1 VHHARATADRAVF
14 GVGLVFAAPEV
25 DEQLFGLAAER
36 THDLGAGFLFLAQG
50 ERKNAIKSA
59 RSSAESH
66 GAKPAAPKR
75 KEHSLGARGG
85 TLTFTRFFTQGA
97 LPKDVRR
104 KFLEAAKLRVFEPL
118 KPEDEALEA
127 TGWCVMERPFDLE
140 IDAAKMFHDNFVLL
154 GFRVDR
160 YRIPGALLKSQI
172 GDEEQ
177 RQLARG
183 KKTKLGRNEK
193 LEIKARVVMRL
204 RKKVIPTSKAIDLCW
219 HLDSG
224 TVLFFG
230 HSKRMILD
238 FAALFEKSFGIALLE
253 DSPYV
258 AATRAE
264 LPREL
269 ERAFKQIEPLSFSSG
284 RKRLGKAGKSEPEPE
299 ASDAAAG
306 EEDLLERVES
316 TRFLGSEFL
325 LWLWLRA
332 EIVNKPIPLPE
343 LGDFEVWLDNQL
355 TLQSD
360 IDPNERVTVRGAAPS
375 GSPEAREAVRAQ
387 KYPVRARIAIRNE
400 ERDFAC
406 VLVAHRY
413 AVASGKIPAVLTKDT
428 DDAFQERMTLVE
440 RLSQSLDGLYAA
452 FLRDRLSA
460 LWKEAWEPAIVCWAD
475 DEPIPTDVL
484 AALMAGKS
492 SRSKKPKR

>member
-1 VHHARATADRAVF
+1 M
-14 GVGLVFAAPEV
+14 
-25 DEQLFGLAAER
+25 
-36 THDLGAGFLFLAQG
+36 
-50 ERKNAIKSA
+50 
-59 RSSAESH
+59 
-66 GAKPAAPKR
+66 
-75 KEHSLGARGG
+75 GARGG
-85 TLTFTRFFTQGA
+85 SLTFTRFFTQGA
-97 LPKDVRR
+97 LPKDLRR
-104 KFLEAAKLRVFEPL
+104 KFLEAAKLRVFEAL

-127 TGWCVMERPFDLE
+127 SGWCVMERPFDLE
-140 IDAAKMFHDNFVLL
+140 LDSAKMFHDSFVLL

-172 GDEEQ
+172 SDEEQ

-183 KKTKLGRNEK
+183 KKTKLSRNEK
-193 LEIKARVVMRL
+193 LEIKDRVVMRL
-204 RKKVIPTSKAIDLCW
+204 RKKVIPTSKAIDMSW

-224 TVLFFG
+224 VVLFFG

-238 FAALFEKSFGIALLE
+238 FMALFEKTFGLALLE
-253 DSPYV
+253 DSPHA
-258 AATRAE
+258 AATRAQ

-269 ERAFKQIEPLSFSSG
+269 ERALKQIEPLSFSAG
-284 RKRLGKAGKSEPEPE
+284 RKRLGKAGKAEPEPE
-299 ASDAAAG
+299 TSEANATD

-316 TRFLGSEFL
+316 TRFLGAEFL

-332 EIVNKPIPLPE
+332 ELVNKPIALPE
-343 LGDFEVWLDNQL
+343 LGDFEVWLDNQI

-387 KYPVRARIAIRNE
+387 KFPVRARIAIRNE

-413 AVASGKIPAVLTKDT
+413 AIAGGKIPAVLTKDT
-428 DDAFQERMTLVE
+428 DDAFQERMSLVE
-440 RLSQSLDGLYAA
+440 RLCQNLDGLYAA

-460 LWKEAWEPAIVCWAD
+460 LWREAWEPAIVCWAD
-475 DEPIPTDVL
+475 GEAIPTGEL
-484 AALMAGKS
+484 AALMRGKHTREKKAK
-492 SRSKKPKR
+492 SR

>member
-1 VHHARATADRAVF
+1 
-14 GVGLVFAAPEV
+14 
-25 DEQLFGLAAER
+25 
-36 THDLGAGFLFLAQG
+36 
-50 ERKNAIKSA
+50 
-59 RSSAESH
+59 
-66 GAKPAAPKR
+66 
-75 KEHSLGARGG
+75 LGARGG

-97 LPKDVRR
+97 LPKDLRR

-172 GDEEQ
+172 SDEEQ

-204 RKKVIPTSKAIDLCW
+204 RKKVIPSSKAIDLCW

-224 TVLFFG
+224 VVLFFG

-238 FAALFEKSFGIALLE
+238 FAALFEKTFGIALLE
-253 DSPYV
+253 DSPYA

-269 ERAFKQIEPLSFSSG
+269 QRALSQIEPVSFSSG
-284 RKRLGKAGKSEPEPE
+284 RKRLGKAGKADKAGSSEPE
-299 ASDAAAG
+299 ASEAAAGG

-332 EIVNKPIPLPE
+332 EIVDKPIVLPE
-343 LGDFEVWLDNQL
+343 LGNFEVWLDNQI
-355 TLQSD
+355 TLQSE

-387 KYPVRARIAIRNE
+387 KFPVQARIAIRNE
-400 ERDFAC
+400 ERDFSC

-440 RLSQSLDGLYAA
+440 RLGKSLDGLYAA
-452 FLRDRLSA
+452 FLQDRLSA
-460 LWKEAWEPAIVCWAD
+460 LWKDAWEPAIVCWAEG
-475 DEPIPTDVL
+475 EPIPTDVL
-484 AALMAGKS
+484 AALLGGKH
-492 SRSKKPKR
+492 SRSKKAKAR

>member
-1 VHHARATADRAVF
+1 M
-14 GVGLVFAAPEV
+14 
-25 DEQLFGLAAER
+25 
-36 THDLGAGFLFLAQG
+36 
-50 ERKNAIKSA
+50 
-59 RSSAESH
+59 
-66 GAKPAAPKR
+66 
-75 KEHSLGARGG
+75 GARGG
-85 TLTFTRFFTQGA
+85 SLTFTRFFTRGA
-97 LPKDVRR
+97 LPKDLRR

-140 IDAAKMFHDNFVLL
+140 LDSAKMFHDNFVLL

-160 YRIPGALLKSQI
+160 YRIPSALLKSQI
-172 GDEEQ
+172 SDEEQ

-183 KKTKLGRNEK
+183 KKTKLSRNEK
-193 LEIKARVVMRL
+193 LEIKDRVVMRL
-204 RKKVIPTSKAIDLCW
+204 RKKVVPNSKAIDMCW
-219 HLDSG
+219 QLDSG
-224 TVLFFG
+224 IVLFFG
-230 HSKRMILD
+230 HSKRMLLD
-238 FAALFEKSFGIALLE
+238 FAALFEKSFGLALLE
-253 DSPYV
+253 DSPYA

-269 ERAFKQIEPLSFSSG
+269 ERALAQVEPVSFSSG
-284 RKRLGKAGKSEPEPE
+284 RKRLGKSSKPSPEPE
-299 ASDAAAG
+299 TSEATGAG

-332 EIVNKPIPLPE
+332 EIVDKPIALPE

-355 TLQSD
+355 TLQSE

-387 KYPVRARIAIRNE
+387 KFPVRARIAIRNE

-413 AVASGKIPAVLTKDT
+413 QVAGGKIPAVLTKDT
-428 DDAFQERMTLVE
+428 DDAFQERMALVE
-440 RLSQSLDGLYAA
+440 RLCLSLDGLYGA

-460 LWKEAWEPAIVCWAD
+460 VWKEAWEPAIVCWAD
-475 DEPIPTDVL
+475 GESIPAEVL
-484 AALMAGKS
+484 ASLMRGKRS
-492 SRSKKPKR
+492 PSKKAKSR

>member
-1 VHHARATADRAVF
+1 
-14 GVGLVFAAPEV
+14 
-25 DEQLFGLAAER
+25 
-36 THDLGAGFLFLAQG
+36 
-50 ERKNAIKSA
+50 
-59 RSSAESH
+59 
-66 GAKPAAPKR
+66 
-75 KEHSLGARGG
+75 LGARGG
-85 TLTFTRFFTQGA
+85 SLTFTRFFTQGA
-97 LPKDVRR
+97 LPKDLRR

-127 TGWCVMERPFDLE
+127 SGWCVMERPFDLE
-140 IDAAKMFHDNFVLL
+140 LDSAKMFHDSFVLI

-172 GDEEQ
+172 SDEEQ

-183 KKTKLGRNEK
+183 KKTKLSRNEK
-193 LEIKARVVMRL
+193 LEIKDRVVMRL
-204 RKKVIPTSKAIDLCW
+204 RKKVIPTSKAIDVCW

-224 TVLFFG
+224 VVLFFG
-230 HSKRMILD
+230 HSKRMSLD
-238 FAALFEKSFGIALLE
+238 FMALFEKTFGMALLE
-253 DSPYV
+253 DSPHA

-269 ERAFKQIEPLSFSSG
+269 DRALKQIEPLSFSSG
-284 RKRLGKAGKSEPEPE
+284 RKRLGKASKQESPPPPE
-299 ASDAAAG
+299 ASEAAASD

-316 TRFLGSEFL
+316 TRFLGAEFL

-343 LGDFEVWLDNQL
+343 LGDFEVWLDNQI

-387 KYPVRARIAIRNE
+387 KFPVRARIAIRNE

-406 VLVAHRY
+406 VLVAHRF
-413 AVASGKIPAVLTKDT
+413 AIAGGKIPAVLTKDT

-440 RLSQSLDGLYAA
+440 RLCQNLDGLYAA

-460 LWKEAWEPAIVCWAD
+460 LWKEAWEPAIVSWAD
-475 DEPIPTDVL
+475 DETVPTDVL
-484 AALMAGKS
+484 AALLRGKHAREKRAK
-492 SRSKKPKR
+492 SR

>member
-1 VHHARATADRAVF
+1 
-14 GVGLVFAAPEV
+14 
-25 DEQLFGLAAER
+25 
-36 THDLGAGFLFLAQG
+36 
-50 ERKNAIKSA
+50 
-59 RSSAESH
+59 
-66 GAKPAAPKR
+66 
-75 KEHSLGARGG
+75 LGARGG

-97 LPKDVRR
+97 LPKDLRR

-140 IDAAKMFHDNFVLL
+140 LDSAKMFHDSFVLL

-172 GDEEQ
+172 SDEEQ

-183 KKTKLGRNEK
+183 KKTKLSRNEK
-193 LEIKARVVMRL
+193 LEIKDRVVMRL

-224 TVLFFG
+224 VVLFFG

-238 FAALFEKSFGIALLE
+238 FMALFEKTFGLALLE
-253 DSPYV
+253 DSPH
-258 AATRAE
+258 AAVTRAN

-269 ERAFKQIEPLSFSSG
+269 ERAFKQIEPVSYSSG
-284 RKRLGKAGKSEPEPE
+284 RKRLGKAGKTQAESEPEPSE
-299 ASDAAAG
+299 APAAG

-316 TRFLGSEFL
+316 TRFLGPEFL

-332 EIVNKPIPLPE
+332 EIVNKPIALPE
-343 LGDFEVWLDNQL
+343 LGDFEVWLDNQI

-387 KYPVRARIAIRNE
+387 KFPVRARIAIRNE

-406 VLVAHRY
+406 VLVAHRF
-413 AVASGKIPAVLTKDT
+413 AIGSGKIPAVLTKDT

-440 RLSQSLDGLYAA
+440 RLCHNLDALYAA
-452 FLRDRLSA
+452 FLRDRLSP
-460 LWKEAWEPAIVCWAD
+460 LWKEAWEPALVCWAD
-475 DEPIPTDVL
+475 DEAIPAGVL
-484 AALMAGKS
+484 AELMRGKH
-492 SRSKKPKR
+492 SRSKKTQSR

>member
-1 VHHARATADRAVF
+1 
-14 GVGLVFAAPEV
+14 
-25 DEQLFGLAAER
+25 
-36 THDLGAGFLFLAQG
+36 
-50 ERKNAIKSA
+50 
-59 RSSAESH
+59 
-66 GAKPAAPKR
+66 
-75 KEHSLGARGG
+75 LGARGG

-97 LPKDVRR
+97 LPKDLRR
-104 KFLEAAKLRVFEPL
+104 KFLEAAKLRVFAPL

-140 IDAAKMFHDNFVLL
+140 LDSAKMFHDNFVLL

-172 GDEEQ
+172 SDEEQ

-183 KKTKLGRNEK
+183 KKTKLSRNEK
-193 LEIKARVVMRL
+193 LEIKDRVVMRL
-204 RKKVIPTSKAIDLCW
+204 RKKVIPSSKAIDLSW

-224 TVLFFG
+224 VVLFFG

-238 FAALFEKSFGIALLE
+238 FAALFEKTFGLALLE
-253 DSPYV
+253 DSPYA

-269 ERAFKQIEPLSFSSG
+269 ERALKQIEPVSFSSG
-284 RKRLGKAGKSEPEPE
+284 RKRLGKSSKAEPEPE
-299 ASDAAAG
+299 ASEAPEGG

-332 EIVNKPIPLPE
+332 EIVDKPIALPE
-343 LGDFEVWLDNQL
+343 LGEFQVWLDNQI

-375 GSPEAREAVRAQ
+375 GSSEAREAVRAQ
-387 KYPVRARIAIRNE
+387 KFPVRARIAIRNE

-406 VLVAHRY
+406 VLVAHRF
-413 AVASGKIPAVLTKDT
+413 ALASGKIPAVLTKDT

-440 RLSQSLDGLYAA
+440 RLCQNLDGLYAA
-452 FLRDRLSA
+452 FLQDRLGA
-460 LWKEAWEPAIVCWAD
+460 LWKDAWEPAIVSWAD
-475 DEPIPTDVL
+475 GDAIPTEVL
-484 AALMAGKS
+484 AALMRGKQ
-492 SRSKKPKR
+492 SRSKKTKSR

>member
-1 VHHARATADRAVF
+1 M
-14 GVGLVFAAPEV
+14 
-25 DEQLFGLAAER
+25 
-36 THDLGAGFLFLAQG
+36 
-50 ERKNAIKSA
+50 
-59 RSSAESH
+59 
-66 GAKPAAPKR
+66 
-75 KEHSLGARGG
+75 GARGG

-97 LPKDVRR
+97 LPKDLRR

-140 IDAAKMFHDNFVLL
+140 LDSAKMFHDSFVLL

-172 GDEEQ
+172 ADEEQ

-183 KKTKLGRNEK
+183 KKTKLSRNEK
-193 LEIKARVVMRL
+193 LEIKDRVVMRL

-224 TVLFFG
+224 VVLFFG

-238 FAALFEKSFGIALLE
+238 FMALFEKTFGMQLLE
-253 DSPYV
+253 DSPHA

-269 ERAFKQIEPLSFSSG
+269 ERALKQIEPLSFSSG
-284 RKRLGKAGKSEPEPE
+284 RKRLGKQSKGEPEPE
-299 ASDAAAG
+299 ESEAPANAS
-306 EEDLLERVES
+306 EEDDLLERVES
-316 TRFLGSEFL
+316 TRFLGAEFL
-325 LWLWLRA
+325 LWLWLRS
-332 EIVNKPIPLPE
+332 ELVDKPIPLPE
-343 LGDFEVWLDNQL
+343 FGDFQVWLDNQIV
-355 TLQSD
+355 LQSD

-387 KYPVRARIAIRNE
+387 KFPVRARIAIRNE

-406 VLVAHRY
+406 VLVAHRF
-413 AVASGKIPAVLTKDT
+413 AVSSGKIPAVLTKDT

-440 RLSQSLDGLYAA
+440 RLCSHLDGLYAA
-452 FLRDRLSA
+452 FLRDRLGTI
-460 LWKEAWEPAIVCWAD
+460 WKESWEPAIVCWAE
-475 DEPIPTDVL
+475 DEAIPTDVL
-484 AALMAGKS
+484 AELMRGKHT
-492 SRSKKPKR
+492 RSKKNQSR

>member
-1 VHHARATADRAVF
+1 M
-14 GVGLVFAAPEV
+14 
-25 DEQLFGLAAER
+25 
-36 THDLGAGFLFLAQG
+36 
-50 ERKNAIKSA
+50 
-59 RSSAESH
+59 
-66 GAKPAAPKR
+66 
-75 KEHSLGARGG
+75 GARGG

-97 LPKDVRR
+97 LPKDLRR

-140 IDAAKMFHDNFVLL
+140 LDSAKLFHDNFVLL

-172 GDEEQ
+172 SDEEQ

-183 KKTKLGRNEK
+183 KKTKLSRNEK
-193 LEIKARVVMRL
+193 LEIKDRVVMRL

-224 TVLFFG
+224 VVLFFG
-230 HSKRMILD
+230 HSKLMILD
-238 FAALFEKSFGIALLE
+238 FAALFEKTFGLALLE
-253 DSPYV
+253 DSPYA

-269 ERAFKQIEPLSFSSG
+269 ERALKQIEPVSFSSG
-284 RKRLGKAGKSEPEPE
+284 RKRLGKSSKQEPEPE
-299 ASDAAAG
+299 VSEAPADG

-332 EIVNKPIPLPE
+332 ELVDKPIALPE
-343 LGDFEVWLDNQL
+343 LGDFQVWLDNQI
-355 TLQSD
+355 TLQSE

-387 KYPVRARIAIRNE
+387 KFPVRARIAIRNE

-406 VLVAHRY
+406 VLVAHRF

-440 RLSQSLDGLYAA
+440 RLCQSLDGLYSA
-452 FLRDRLSA
+452 FLRDRLGP

-475 DEPIPTDVL
+475 DESIPTEAL
-484 AALMAGKS
+484 AALMRGQH
-492 SRSKKPKR
+492 SRSKKSKSR

>member
-1 VHHARATADRAVF
+1 M
-14 GVGLVFAAPEV
+14 
-25 DEQLFGLAAER
+25 
-36 THDLGAGFLFLAQG
+36 
-50 ERKNAIKSA
+50 
-59 RSSAESH
+59 
-66 GAKPAAPKR
+66 
-75 KEHSLGARGG
+75 GARGG

-97 LPKDVRR
+97 LPKDLRR

-140 IDAAKMFHDNFVLL
+140 LDSAKMFHDSFVLL

-172 GDEEQ
+172 ADEEQ

-193 LEIKARVVMRL
+193 LEIKDRVVMRL

-224 TVLFFG
+224 VVLFFG

-238 FAALFEKSFGIALLE
+238 FMALFEKTFGLQLLE
-253 DSPYV
+253 DSPHA

-284 RKRLGKAGKSEPEPE
+284 RKRLGKTSKTSKAEPAPE
-299 ASDAAAG
+299 VSDAPTSD

-316 TRFLGSEFL
+316 TRFLGAEFL

-332 EIVNKPIPLPE
+332 EIINKPIPLPE
-343 LGDFEVWLDNQL
+343 LGDFEVWLDNQI

-387 KYPVRARIAIRNE
+387 KFPVRARIAIRNE

-406 VLVAHRY
+406 VLVAHRF
-413 AVASGKIPAVLTKDT
+413 AVSSGKIPAVLTKDT
-428 DDAFQERMTLVE
+428 DDAFQERMSLVE
-440 RLSQSLDGLYAA
+440 RLCKNLDGLYAA

-460 LWKEAWEPAIVCWAD
+460 LWKEAWEPAIVSWAD
-475 DEPIPTDVL
+475 DDSIPAEVL
-484 AALMAGKS
+484 TELMRGKHTH
-492 SRSKKPKR
+492 RKKAQAR

>member
-1 VHHARATADRAVF
+1 
-14 GVGLVFAAPEV
+14 
-25 DEQLFGLAAER
+25 
-36 THDLGAGFLFLAQG
+36 
-50 ERKNAIKSA
+50 
-59 RSSAESH
+59 
-66 GAKPAAPKR
+66 
-75 KEHSLGARGG
+75 LGARGG

-97 LPKDVRR
+97 LPKDLRR

-140 IDAAKMFHDNFVLL
+140 LDSAKMFHDSFVLL

-172 GDEEQ
+172 SDEEQ

-183 KKTKLGRNEK
+183 KKTKLSRNEK
-193 LEIKARVVMRL
+193 LEIKDRVVMRL

-224 TVLFFG
+224 VVLFFG

-238 FAALFEKSFGIALLE
+238 FAALFEKTFGMALLE
-253 DSPYV
+253 DSPY
-258 AATRAE
+258 AASTRAE

-269 ERAFKQIEPLSFSSG
+269 SRALKQIEPVSFSSG
-284 RKRLGKAGKSEPEPE
+284 RKRLGKSSKAEPEPE
-299 ASDAAAG
+299 TSEPAADG

-332 EIVNKPIPLPE
+332 EIVDKPITLPE
-343 LGDFEVWLDNQL
+343 LGEFQVWLDNQI

-375 GSPEAREAVRAQ
+375 GCPEAREAVRAQ

-406 VLVAHRY
+406 VLVAHRF
-413 AVASGKIPAVLTKDT
+413 AVSSGKIPAILTKDT

-440 RLSQSLDGLYAA
+440 RLCKNLDGLYAA
-452 FLRDRLSA
+452 FLQDRLSE
-460 LWKEAWEPAIVCWAD
+460 LWKEAWEPAIVCWAE
-475 DEPIPTDVL
+475 DEAIPAEVL
-484 AALMAGKS
+484 AALMRGKH
-492 SRSKKPKR
+492 SRSKKTKSR

>member
-1 VHHARATADRAVF
+1 M
-14 GVGLVFAAPEV
+14 
-25 DEQLFGLAAER
+25 
-36 THDLGAGFLFLAQG
+36 
-50 ERKNAIKSA
+50 
-59 RSSAESH
+59 
-66 GAKPAAPKR
+66 
-75 KEHSLGARGG
+75 GARGG

-97 LPKDVRR
+97 LPKDLRR

-140 IDAAKMFHDNFVLL
+140 LDSAKMFHDSFVLL

-172 GDEEQ
+172 ADEEQ

-183 KKTKLGRNEK
+183 KKTKLSRNEK
-193 LEIKARVVMRL
+193 LEIKDRVVMRL

-224 TVLFFG
+224 VVLFFG

-238 FAALFEKSFGIALLE
+238 FMALFEKTFGLQLLE
-253 DSPYV
+253 DSPHA

-269 ERAFKQIEPLSFSSG
+269 ERAFKHVEPLSFSSG
-284 RKRLGKAGKSEPEPE
+284 RKRLGKTQKAEPEPE
-299 ASDAAAG
+299 TSDAPQSD

-316 TRFLGSEFL
+316 TRFLGAEFL

-332 EIVNKPIPLPE
+332 EIVNKPIQLPE
-343 LGDFEVWLDNQL
+343 LGDFEVWLDNQI

-387 KYPVRARIAIRNE
+387 KFPVRARIAIRND
-400 ERDFAC
+400 ERDYAC
-406 VLVAHRY
+406 VLVAHRF
-413 AVASGKIPAVLTKDT
+413 AVSSGKIPAVLTKDT
-428 DDAFQERMTLVE
+428 DDAFQERMSLVE
-440 RLSQSLDGLYAA
+440 RLCQNLDGLYAA

-460 LWKEAWEPAIVCWAD
+460 LWKEAWEPALVSWAD
-475 DEPIPTDVL
+475 DEAIPAGVL
-484 AALMAGKS
+484 TELLRGKHT
-492 SRSKKPKR
+492 RSKKAQAR